1 MDVFCPLFKD
11 KDKKNIKFYEWW
23 FDKIGITKYNRKSRY
38 IYAVLFA
45 VNSCNVRNI
54 ISRCT
59 SYINAIYLKGDF
71 LC

>member
-1 MDVFCPLFKD
+1 MYFVHYQFKD

-54 ISRCT
+54 ISRYIP
-59 SYINAIYLKGDF
+59 YINTNNLKERVV
-71 LC
+71 C